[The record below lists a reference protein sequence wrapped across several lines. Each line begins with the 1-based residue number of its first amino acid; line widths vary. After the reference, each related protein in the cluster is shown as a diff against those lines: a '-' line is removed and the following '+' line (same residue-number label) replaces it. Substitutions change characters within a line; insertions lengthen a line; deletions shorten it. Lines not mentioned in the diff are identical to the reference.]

1 MASQLQRSSHQIF
14 MIQMDAES
22 SPSPQT
28 ASLPCRQVALLT
40 ASIRSVL
47 AAHACRE
54 GLEGPSLTRLRE
66 APQVEIFQNSQDG
79 SLVTTP
85 RRPVLHWW
93 LSMRSHPRL
102 QESSLL
108 KAAQQLQMAIGN
120 TRRTICGAGIRQGCV
135 TAPGITKL
143 LLGPPS
149 CNTPKDFLL
158 QMGSV
163 QGATAKAGIKPTFPR
178 FQGTGS
184 PACPCPMCLAACGLA
199 SSWVPWTKQGVSMM
213 PVLPARVMLFF
224 SAENS

>member
-1 MASQLQRSSHQIF
+1 MAFQLQRSSHQIF

-47 AAHACRE
+47 AARACRE

-93 LSMRSHPRL
+93 LSMCSHLWL

-108 KAAQQLQMAIGN
+108 KAAQQLQMPIGN

-149 CNTPKDFLL
+149 RNTPKDFLL
-158 QMGSV
+158 QMGSA
-163 QGATAKAGIKPTFPR
+163 QGATAKTGIKPTSPVPGHR
-178 FQGTGS
+178 VSCLPLPNVSRCPWARRQLGSMDKTGCQHD
-184 PACPCPMCLAACGLA
+184 ACAPCPGYA
-199 SSWVPWTKQGVSMM
+199 VFQ
-213 PVLPARVMLFF
+213 R
-224 SAENS
+224 